1 MSKRLLTWGLAVA
14 ALTASLLLLPT
25 PVSAQFLGQVS
36 TARTVDQGANDV
48 GGFFGLYDHAVALFG
63 QYRRGLSAAA
73 DFGAWAGF
81 IDPEGGKASLVLG
94 GDVKFQI
101 LDDQKTDPFDLALD
115 SRVALVDYP
124 GSFLFSLGESV
135 VFSHDFK
142 VCHGSVLAPY
152 GAVNLRLDHASSH
165 TDWNVA
171 AVGGAKWEVS
181 DLIDGYGEL
190 VIDDDLGLVVGL
202 NFKL

>member
-1 MSKRLLTWGLAVA
+1 LTWGVAVSV
-14 ALTASLLLLPT
+14 LGVCLLLSPT
-25 PVSAQFLGQVS
+25 RVSAQFLGQVS

-63 QYRRGLSAAA
+63 QYRRGFSPTA
-73 DFGAWAGF
+73 DFGAFAGL
-81 IDPEGGKASLVLG
+81 IDPKGGRASLALG
-94 GDVKFQI
+94 GDIKFQF
-101 LDDQKTDPFDLALD
+101 LDDQKADPFDLALD
-115 SRVALVDYP
+115 TRVALVDNS
-124 GSFLFSLGESV
+124 GGVLFSLGESV

-142 VCHGSVLAPY
+142 ISHGSVLAPY
-152 GAVNLRLDHASSH
+152 GAVNLRLDHASSQ

-171 AVGGAKWEVS
+171 AVGGVKWEVS

-190 VIDDDLGLVVGL
+190 VIDNDLGLVVGL

>member
-1 MSKRLLTWGLAVA
+1 MSKRLLIWGLAVA
-14 ALTASLLLLPT
+14 TLTAFLLLRPT

-36 TARTVDQGANDV
+36 TARTADQGANDV

-63 QYRRGLSAAA
+63 QYRRGFSSTA
-73 DFGAWAGF
+73 DFGAFAGF
-81 IDPEGGKASLVLG
+81 IDPEGGKASIALG
-94 GDVKFQI
+94 GDVKFQL
-101 LDDQKTDPFDLALD
+101 LDDQKADPFDLALD

-142 VCHGSVLAPY
+142 ISRGSVLAPY
-152 GAVNLRLDHASSH
+152 GAVNLRLDHASSQ

-171 AVGGAKWEVS
+171 AVGGVKWEVS

-190 VIDDDLGLVVGL
+190 VIDNDLGLVVGL